1 MTSADLGIRRV
12 RTLAGD
18 PGWLVTRCDDV
29 KALLADQRLGRS
41 HPDPTHAPR
50 VSGSAIFGGPTGD
63 DPAAEDTD
71 RVRMRR
77 LLAPVFSAR
86 RMALLRPRIE
96 TIVDELLDAVF
107 ARTPP
112 VDLHEAVS
120 FPLPA
125 LVISELLGVPYAD
138 RDDFRRWSDDAAN
151 LVDPDRAQLGL
162 FSLWQYMRGL
172 VEAKRTQPADDVL
185 SLLLTTPHE
194 GTVMG
199 PDEAAMLGAG
209 LLFAGHETTVTAIDG
224 GVLRL
229 LTNPDQRAALATDPD
244 LLAPAVEEILRSA
257 LPPPRDDD
265 EQRTG
270 LMRYAREDIEFEGV
284 QIAAG
289 ELVLLGLRTANQDT
303 VHFPDPTRFDITRI
317 PNPHLSF
324 GFGPRFCL
332 GAPLARLELQVL
344 FAALLHRPDLRLAVP
359 PEELRPR
366 RDILTGGLQTLPV
379 TWST

>member
-1 MTSADLGIRRV
+1 MTSADLGIRRL

-18 PGWLVTRCDDV
+18 PAWLITRYDDV

-50 VSGSAIFGGPTGD
+50 VSGSAIFGCPTGD

-244 LLAPAVEEILRSA
+244 LLAPRWRRSCA
-257 LPPPRDDD
+257 PRC
-265 EQRTG
+265 
-270 LMRYAREDIEFEGV
+270 
-284 QIAAG
+284 
-289 ELVLLGLRTANQDT
+289 
-303 VHFPDPTRFDITRI
+303 
-317 PNPHLSF
+317 PHPATTTSS
-324 GFGPRFCL
+324 
-332 GAPLARLELQVL
+332 AP
-344 FAALLHRPDLRLAVP
+344 
-359 PEELRPR
+359 
-366 RDILTGGLQTLPV
+366 G
-379 TWST
+379 

>member
-172 VEAKRTQPADDVL
+172 VEAKRAQPADDVL

-244 LLAPAVEEILRSA
+244 LLAPRWRRSCA
-257 LPPPRDDD
+257 PRC
-265 EQRTG
+265 
-270 LMRYAREDIEFEGV
+270 
-284 QIAAG
+284 
-289 ELVLLGLRTANQDT
+289 
-303 VHFPDPTRFDITRI
+303 
-317 PNPHLSF
+317 PHPATTTSS
-324 GFGPRFCL
+324 
-332 GAPLARLELQVL
+332 AP
-344 FAALLHRPDLRLAVP
+344 
-359 PEELRPR
+359 
-366 RDILTGGLQTLPV
+366 G
-379 TWST
+379 